1 MHTLI
6 PIFIPLQEYG
16 LLYSDIIGGIKYK
29 INYFCDGRADEF
41 IEEKLK
47 EGKCVLIFDGV
58 DDIAQ
63 EIDQKNSMQ
72 NLVILPH
79 SIATIISL
87 LQRVLTVIMENWAQK
102 RSIFLLHRANK
113 QFSKN

>member
-1 MHTLI
+1 MVI
-6 PIFIPLQEYG
+6 IFLSRITSFLK
-16 LLYSDIIGGIKYK
+16 IGGIKYK

-63 EIDQKNSMQ
+63 EIDQKK
-72 NLVILPH
+72 ILCR
-79 SIATIISL
+79 I
-87 LQRVLTVIMENWAQK
+87 Q
-102 RSIFLLHRANK
+102 
-113 QFSKN
+113 